1 MLTFFEV
8 RSEATF
14 SEAGIRLDGLGPC
27 NVIFGPNGSGKST
40 ISRVLSDLPFYP
52 SCTPGWAS
60 EPKDVVVFGRDYI
73 ARNCHPSRAMPGIY
87 TLGGDADAVRE
98 VEQKE
103 SERDH
108 QRTKSNSAKE
118 RLEGEEGQSALDTED
133 AKFSK
138 NIWKKRKETWGQHKS
153 LTFGSTWSAEVRLA
167 SEYYARAERWTGED
181 PPSLT
186 ELLELAKT
194 FSGNPP
200 VAAERLPLPPKP
212 SVEDAVRERLCTP
225 LVPASDQPIAELVA
239 ELGCADWV
247 KAGLPLLRHSSGRC
261 PLCQQP
267 VDHSLSSRIAEI
279 FDATYESGVDAIRRA
294 RAIYAGEV
302 EAINKWIAG
311 VSDSPHLDADA
322 GAAFSAWLLLHR
334 RNLDV
339 FDRKLSAPS
348 SRVDLDEDG
357 EAFGKV
363 QSFIDAANAKA
374 DYQTNLSENFISER
388 TAWQEAVWSRFITDT
403 SADYAGHKA
412 RRTPLL
418 AKVEGLRK
426 SISGH
431 DAKIAELDGEIA
443 ELRRGIAGI
452 EATADAI
459 NDLLRL
465 QGHSGFH
472 LRPTS
477 GDGTYAV
484 HRADGASAG
493 DTLSEGERSF
503 LAFVYL
509 YHHLAGDHDD
519 AAKNM
524 GRVVVIDDPMTS
536 QDAAAVHTVA
546 AMVRKLFEDACA
558 PGGRIAQ
565 VIVLTHNA
573 HFHHEIS
580 SYWKGKAPD
589 PKHWTLRKPAGVSSV
604 MSHGTNTP
612 IMTAYRALWDEVN
625 DPATVPVLLCNAMR
639 RILEHYFKFIG
650 DRDWMSG
657 FDDLD
662 GSDAFAFG
670 ALRRS
675 LNDGSHGYL
684 GAEEFYFDADA
695 GERLRSVFHR
705 VFDFHG
711 QGPHYEMMSAAGRAH
726 DAGLIEASDQ

>member
-1 MLTFFEV
+1 MLTFIEI
-8 RSEATF
+8 RSEASF
-14 SEAGIRLDGLGPC
+14 SDTGVRLDDLGPC

-40 ISRVLSDLPFYP
+40 IGRVLGDLIAYP
-52 SCTPGWAS
+52 SSAAGWATG
-60 EPKDVVVFGRDYI
+60 PKEVIVFGRDYI

-87 TLGGDADAVRE
+87 TLGGDADAARE

-103 SERDH
+103 SARDH
-108 QRTKSNSAKE
+108 ERAKSQTATEK
-118 RLEGEEGQSALDTED
+118 LQGPKGEPALQAED
-133 AKFSK
+133 AAFSRK
-138 NIWKKRKETWGQHKS
+138 IWDKRKGIWTPYKS
-153 LTFGSTWSAEVRLA
+153 LTFGATWSVEARFA
-167 SEYYARAERWTGED
+167 SEYYARAERWTGEE
-181 PPSLT
+181 PRSLT
-186 ELLELAKT
+186 NLLEQAQT
-194 FSGNPP
+194 FAGNAPT
-200 VAAERLPLPPKP
+200 AAERLPFPPRP
-212 SVEDAVRERLCTP
+212 SAEEIVRERLRKP

-247 KAGLPLLRHSSGRC
+247 KAGLPLLRQSSGRC
-261 PLCQQP
+261 PFCQQP
-267 VDHSLSSRIAEI
+267 VEHSLAGRIAAI
-279 FDATYESGVDAIRRA
+279 FDATYESGIDAIRRG
-294 RAIYAGEV
+294 RAIYADEI
-302 EAINKWIAG
+302 ESISKWIAEVAG
-311 VSDSPHLDADA
+311 SPQLDADA
-322 GAAFSAWLLLHR
+322 DKAFSAWILLHR
-334 RNLDV
+334 RNLDA

-348 SRVDLDEDG
+348 SEIELEADG
-357 EAFGKV
+357 DALGMV
-363 QSFIDAANAKA
+363 HSFIDAANIKA
-374 DYQTNLSENFISER
+374 DQQTHLSDNFASER
-388 TAWQEAVWSRFITDT
+388 SAWQEDVWCRFLADT
-403 SADYAGHKA
+403 RADYTGHDA
-412 RRTPLL
+412 RRKPLL
-418 AKVEGLRK
+418 KMVEGLCETITQREATV
-426 SISGH
+426 
-431 DAKIAELDGEIA
+431 AKLNGEIA
-443 ELRRGIAGI
+443 ELRRGITGI

-465 QGHSGFH
+465 QGHNGFH

-484 HRADGASAG
+484 HRADGSSAG

-509 YHHLAGDHDD
+509 YHHLAGDFDE
-519 AAKNM
+519 AEKNM

-546 AMVRKLFEDACA
+546 AMVRKLFEDACS

-589 PKHWTLRKPAGVSSV
+589 PKHWILRKPAGVSSV
-604 MSHGTNTP
+604 TSHGTNTP

-625 DPATVPVLLCNAMR
+625 DPATVPVALCNAMR

-657 FDDLD
+657 LDNLD
-662 GSDAFAFG
+662 GPDAFAFG

-695 GERLRSVFHR
+695 GERLRSVFRR
-705 VFDFHG
+705 VFDFHR
-711 QGPHYEMMSAAGRAH
+711 QGPHYEMMSAASH
-726 DAGLIEASDQ
+726 LPVLEA